1 MTNDAEREQ
10 IMTQTNNDMREFEH
24 NLKQL
29 AQSFSL
35 DADFDAA
42 LKAQFRDEPTQ
53 RKQLVVLKPMART
66 LLTAAAS
73 LTLAALLVV
82 SVPSLRTIAQD
93 LLSQLFPTT
102 DDTEI
107 TITYNDDLGTP
118 QEFETLAAMQEAVP
132 FSVVEAGNLPRGS
145 VDTSYVYYP
154 GRNVAT
160 QIYSTM
166 RRNFTVSQQPI
177 ADAQANGLLAFS
189 FDLALP
195 ADAIQ
200 PVQLGDTQ
208 AELVRGMWVESGT
221 TDADGEPRYRWS
233 NTFWHFALRWQD
245 DTYLYEV
252 ALMPSGGNISEDA
265 SEADLIAVAEHMQQ

>member
-1 MTNDAEREQ
+1 
-10 IMTQTNNDMREFEH
+10 MTQTNNDMREFEH

>member
-1 MTNDAEREQ
+1 
-10 IMTQTNNDMREFEH
+10 MTQTNSDMREFEH
-24 NLKQL
+24 ELKQL
-29 AQSFSL
+29 AQNFNL

-42 LKAQFRDEPTQ
+42 LKAQFNEEPTQ
-53 RKQLVVLKPMART
+53 RKQPIRLKPMMRT

-73 LTLAALLVV
+73 LTLVTLLIV
-82 SVPSLRTIAQD
+82 SVPSLRSVAQD

-118 QEFETLAAMQEAVP
+118 QEFETLAALQEAVP
-132 FSVVEAGNLPRGS
+132 FSVVEAGNLPRGP
-145 VDTSYVYYP
+145 VDSSYIYYP

-166 RRNFTVSQQPI
+166 RRNFTISQQPI

-189 FDLALP
+189 FDLELP
-195 ADAIQ
+195 VDAIQ

-208 AELVRGMWVESGT
+208 AELVRGMWVENGT

-245 DTYLYEV
+245 DTHLYEV

-265 SEADLIAVAEHMQQ
+265 LEADLIAVAEHMQR